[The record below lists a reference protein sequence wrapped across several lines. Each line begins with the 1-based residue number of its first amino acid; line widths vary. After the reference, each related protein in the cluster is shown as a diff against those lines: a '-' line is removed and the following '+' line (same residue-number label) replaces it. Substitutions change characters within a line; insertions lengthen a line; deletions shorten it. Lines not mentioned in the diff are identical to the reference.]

1 LTWARFLTECGTD
14 NKYSEPTVKHHL
26 SL

>member
-14 NKYSEPTVKHHL
+14 NKYSESTVKHHL